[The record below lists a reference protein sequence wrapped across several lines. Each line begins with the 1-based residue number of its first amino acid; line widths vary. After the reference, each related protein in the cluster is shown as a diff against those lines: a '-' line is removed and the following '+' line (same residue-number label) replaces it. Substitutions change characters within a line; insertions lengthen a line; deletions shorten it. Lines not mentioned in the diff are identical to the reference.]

1 MAKKTLYFDSYCG
14 YSFSVITENGKVTEF
29 NFEKSER
36 ASIIGNIYKGRVE
49 TVLQGMRAAF
59 VNCGLERNCYLSAD
73 DIFPDAGKYDGENGQ
88 TEMPEL
94 KEGDELIVQV
104 VKPPVGKKG
113 AKVTAH
119 PSFVGNFLIYMPLTP
134 FVGVSRKI
142 ADEELR
148 KNLIYSA
155 GRLKSQN
162 EGLIFRTAAP
172 YAKRNKLELE
182 LGYLRNMYTGIGKA
196 FESAKV
202 GDLLY
207 TDLELCMRVM
217 RDTLIYDV
225 EKIYVGSP
233 KLKDTVSRLIE
244 LYPPAHRRPVLL
256 HDSPRDMLEENGLS
270 SQIDEITSPR
280 VNLDNGGYLIIES
293 TEALTVID
301 VNTGKFT
308 GEYNLEQTV
317 YYTNVLAAREI
328 ARQVKLRNIG
338 GIVVVD
344 FIDMTAAAHN
354 KSIAQ
359 ELERAL
365 KKDGSKCSVA
375 PMSEFGLVEFTRK
388 RTASDSLSLM
398 TVPCR
403 NCRGGKIKSP
413 RYILMELRARLMSLY
428 ADGARKLRAD
438 MSAALHAEL
447 EGWKELK
454 EELKKLLPEAEL
466 YSVPHRSFHDE
477 QLYCNTG
484 EIPHNAVKIL

>member
-94 KEGDELIVQV
+94 KEGDEIIVQV

-182 LGYLRNMYTGIGKA
+182 LGYLRNMYTGIVKA

-308 GEYNLEQTV
+308 GEYNL
-317 YYTNVLAAREI
+317 
-328 ARQVKLRNIG
+328 
-338 GIVVVD
+338 
-344 FIDMTAAAHN
+344 
-354 KSIAQ
+354 
-359 ELERAL
+359 
-365 KKDGSKCSVA
+365 
-375 PMSEFGLVEFTRK
+375 
-388 RTASDSLSLM
+388 
-398 TVPCR
+398 
-403 NCRGGKIKSP
+403 
-413 RYILMELRARLMSLY
+413 
-428 ADGARKLRAD
+428 
-438 MSAALHAEL
+438 
-447 EGWKELK
+447 
-454 EELKKLLPEAEL
+454 
-466 YSVPHRSFHDE
+466 
-477 QLYCNTG
+477 
-484 EIPHNAVKIL
+484 